1 MGERSNDPDQLLRRG
16 LTKHHFIDIRD
27 AIEQGAKLRHLIDD
41 SVCDFDWI
49 AQHIVLSDVR
59 HRLNLLLYPQLY
71 ENEAG
76 DLYDLIMDANRHYRY
91 HDKLNNLI
99 LFYAFEL
106 ETWEVDM
113 ERRFVFGTTISFYI
127 LARKAIENGA
137 SYYSQIESSELFK
150 TKYLQRI
157 CTWFIQGRQFDIGV
171 SSIEYFEQM
180 GLFARGAYDLVLKE
194 SIVTGNIELLKD
206 MIDRS
211 ANIGAFIDDLE
222 QDICNIHILN
232 WPEHDLF
239 GLFKDKGLLAPM
251 RLNRLKNRLIFHAN
265 QLLKKSLTEQWNFEG
280 SKDYELTIKSLEA
293 GATFD
298 EIIDND
304 DVITRILFMTYSA
317 YYPEDINRSKR
328 VLDFFESNGVCIE
341 KLSIQLVKR
350 LYHREVPYYEHMKL
364 PIINSCVLENL
375 YGKVSIEIDE
385 IIWQIIFM
393 MIMKEKMMEIKLTR
407 RWQFSRRNMIQT
419 AKAYR
424 QAVLLNQ
431 AADQVVEENSSSDS
445 EDSDTDNDSYRVST
459 SSSSDDEGATIL
471 EYFSIFGLKSD
482 VGFRFYVK
490 SILQCVRRLEAQS
503 NLVDFDQSKG
513 IVCRKCHDS
522 YLNKYNPSDCVCFSI
537 MEDFIAAGVN
547 YHRPIESTSPIDT
560 LLPYVRDF
568 SYSNTFLNTIIAVL
582 VEHGAN
588 VSDIFAPELLLIP
601 QVRELLTYRNSKLTT
616 KIILHAILN
625 SSFYCCV

>member
-1 MGERSNDPDQLLRRG
+1 
-16 LTKHHFIDIRD
+16 
-27 AIEQGAKLRHLIDD
+27 
-41 SVCDFDWI
+41 
-49 AQHIVLSDVR
+49 
-59 HRLNLLLYPQLY
+59 
-71 ENEAG
+71 
-76 DLYDLIMDANRHYRY
+76 
-91 HDKLNNLI
+91 
-99 LFYAFEL
+99 
-106 ETWEVDM
+106 
-113 ERRFVFGTTISFYI
+113 
-127 LARKAIENGA
+127 
-137 SYYSQIESSELFK
+137 
-150 TKYLQRI
+150 
-157 CTWFIQGRQFDIGV
+157 
-171 SSIEYFEQM
+171 
-180 GLFARGAYDLVLKE
+180 
-194 SIVTGNIELLKD
+194 
-206 MIDRS
+206 
-211 ANIGAFIDDLE
+211 
-222 QDICNIHILN
+222 
-232 WPEHDLF
+232 
-239 GLFKDKGLLAPM
+239 
-251 RLNRLKNRLIFHAN
+251 
-265 QLLKKSLTEQWNFEG
+265 
-280 SKDYELTIKSLEA
+280 
-293 GATFD
+293 
-298 EIIDND
+298 
-304 DVITRILFMTYSA
+304 
-317 YYPEDINRSKR
+317 
-328 VLDFFESNGVCIE
+328 
-341 KLSIQLVKR
+341 
-350 LYHREVPYYEHMKL
+350 
-364 PIINSCVLENL
+364 
-375 YGKVSIEIDE
+375 
-385 IIWQIIFM
+385 
-393 MIMKEKMMEIKLTR
+393 
-407 RWQFSRRNMIQT
+407 MIQT

-547 YHRPIESTSPIDT
+547 YHLPIESTSPIDT